1 MSCVLSIL
9 RAPSDLAI
17 PLTAAGRLAIH
28 LALGGFFVVENAPA
42 IGADTGGQL
51 PIYQGAVLAYTVP
64 FLCDTDVPT
73 FSSGASGG
81 GTTSGAV
88 DGGASGCGSS
98 IGRLL

>member
-1 MSCVLSIL
+1 MTCVLEIS
-9 RAPSDLAI
+9 RATADLAI
-17 PLTAAGRLAIH
+17 PLTDLGRLAIH
-28 LALGGFFVVENAPA
+28 LSPSGFFVAENFPA
-42 IGADTGGQL
+42 LGADAGGQL

-64 FLCDTDVPT
+64 FTCTGAPT
-73 FSSGASGG
+73 KSAGSSGG

>member
-1 MSCVLSIL
+1 MSCVLNIL
-9 RAPSDLAI
+9 RSPSDLAI

-28 LALGGFFVVENAPA
+28 LALGGAFTVENAPA
-42 IGADTGGQL
+42 QPADAGGQL
-51 PIYQGAVLAYTVP
+51 PIYQAAVLAYTVP
-64 FLCDTDVPT
+64 FTCAGADT